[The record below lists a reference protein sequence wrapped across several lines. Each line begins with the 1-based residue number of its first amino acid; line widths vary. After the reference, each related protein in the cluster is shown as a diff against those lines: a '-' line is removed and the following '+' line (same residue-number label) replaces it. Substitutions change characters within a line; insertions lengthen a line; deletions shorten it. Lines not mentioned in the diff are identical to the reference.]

1 MIESP
6 GKKKIYMKDED
17 VFDLYKISRCV
28 SSDLGSSTEEKKIIR
43 FFFFLFSGSATE
55 ILALCSSR

>member
-6 GKKKIYMKDED
+6 RKKKIYMKDED

-43 FFFFLFSGSATE
+43 FFFFLYSGSATE